1 MTTTG
6 ARGFEVID
14 AVSARVHSWA
24 LHAWWR
30 ARDARGQGTVEY
42 VGMVVMV
49 TLLVAAV
56 AVAAKGWAPDIGN
69 ALKKALTGAVKHLTD
84 GFG

>member
-1 MTTTG
+1 M
-6 ARGFEVID
+6 ID
-14 AVSARVHSWA
+14 AVSARVHARA

-69 ALKKALTGAVKHLTD
+69 ALKKALTGAVNHLTD

>member
-1 MTTTG
+1 MMQQAV
-6 ARGFEVID
+6 ARTHASV
-14 AVSARVHSWA
+14 AHA
-24 LHAWWR
+24 LWR
-30 ARDARGQGTVEY
+30 MRDQRGQGTVEY

-69 ALKKALTGAVKHLTD
+69 ALKKALTGAVSHLTD

>member
-1 MTTTG
+1 MT
-6 ARGFEVID
+6 ARM
-14 AVSARVHSWA
+14 AAR
-24 LHAWWR
+24 LHAAAVATGWR
-30 ARDARGQGTVEY
+30 LRDERGQGTVEY

-56 AVAAKGWAPDIGN
+56 AVAAKGWAPEICN
-69 ALKKALTGAVKHLTD
+69 ALKKALSGAITHLND

>member
-1 MTTTG
+1 MNTT
-6 ARGFEVID
+6 ARGSGVTQVM
-14 AVSARVHSWA
+14 AARVHAWA
-24 LHAWWR
+24 AHAFWR

-49 TLLVAAV
+49 TLLIAAV

-69 ALKKALTGAVKHLTD
+69 ALKKALTGAVNHLTD

>member
-1 MTTTG
+1 MTTHG
-6 ARGFEVID
+6 ARGFGVMD
-14 AVSARVHSWA
+14 ALSARVHAWA

-30 ARDARGQGTVEY
+30 ARDVRGQGTVEY

-69 ALKKALTGAVKHLTD
+69 ALKKALTGAVNHLTD